1 MKNIF
6 VLEEKMTDMI
16 KKSFNIP
23 VDLNKRWDEMHP
35 SKKDM
40 SVSGAA
46 AILLWLALEDYP
58 GLREKLRSMGQ
69 GPITAATIRK
79 VNEMVRSAV
88 LKQAI
93 LDRLEQ
99 YGESKEEIFL
109 KLVQSGDQLF
119 GDKKESR

>member
-1 MKNIF
+1 MRK
-6 VLEEKMTDMI
+6 KMAKQI
-16 KKSFNIP
+16 KKGINISP
-23 VDLNKRWDEMHP
+23 ELNKRFDEMHP

-46 AILLWLALEDYP
+46 AIILWLALEDYP